1 MDAPEITELRERIA
15 ALERKIQDQAAM
27 TTLLM
32 ALSKLEIGPP
42 YVEIQRAIDAL
53 QYVDADVKLKAKT
66 LVRVYFPA

>member
-1 MDAPEITELRERIA
+1 MEAPEITELRERIA

-32 ALSKLEIGPP
+32 ALSKLEIAPH
-42 YVEIQRAIDAL
+42 YADIQQAIDAL
-53 QYVDADVKLKAKT
+53 HYVDADVKLKAKT

>member
-1 MDAPEITELRERIA
+1 MEAPDITELRERIA

-32 ALSKLEIGPP
+32 ALSKLEMGPP

-53 QYVDADVKLKAKT
+53 HYVDADVKLKAKT
-66 LVRVYFPA
+66 LVRVYFPS

>member
-1 MDAPEITELRERIA
+1 MEAREITELRERIA

-32 ALSKLEIGPP
+32 ALSKLEIAPP

-53 QYVDADVKLKAKT
+53 HYIDADVKFKAKT

>member
-1 MDAPEITELRERIA
+1 MDASETTELRERIA

-32 ALSKLEIGPP
+32 ALSKLEIAPP
-42 YVEIQRAIDAL
+42 YLEIQRAIDAL
-53 QYVDADVKLKAKT
+53 QYIDVDVKLKAKT